1 MHDFLIGRIQTKYQP
16 RQPLLTCAAHVV
28 RGRGCRFPAAKN
40 DALHRFINA
49 ASSPTKNGRSTKQKR
64 MLATSVYAWLPLLD
78 SNQRPQVGTW
88 SHCARRRLQCSLSL
102 PVLHLAGICHRQRS
116 TPNQLTAAI
125 RLPRSDV
132 GRHLHEKQKQS
143 TCETMLC
150 FWLPL
155 LDSNQR
161 PQVGT
166 WSHCAR
172 RRLQCSLSLPVLR
185 LAVSAAGS
193 ARLRTS

>member
-1 MHDFLIGRIQTKYQP
+1 MHDFLIDRIQTKYQP

-49 ASSPTKNGRSTKQKR
+49 ASSPPKNGRSTKQKR

-88 SHCARRRLQCSLSL
+88 SHCARA
-102 PVLHLAGICHRQRS
+102 LAMLAVPARSPPRCICHRQRS
-116 TPNQLTAAI
+116 APNQLTAACGCSAATLADI
-125 RLPRSDV
+125 FTKNKNKAP
-132 GRHLHEKQKQS
+132 
-143 TCETMLC
+143 CETMLC

-161 PQVGT
+161 
-166 WSHCAR
+166 HC
-172 RRLQCSLSLPVLR
+172 
-185 LAVSAAGS
+185 G
-193 ARLRTS
+193 